1 MTTVD
6 ENTKDATDQ
15 GALRVA
21 ICANFVAEPLEEPL
35 RYWLRE
41 MGVLSSISFAPYNQ
55 VYQQLFDPSS
65 LLSTNRNGLNI
76 ILVRLEE
83 WHRNPVVDQI
93 KETPLKA
100 RESALKRNVEDFL
113 AGVMELRKRNSAP
126 LIVVLCPNTP
136 AISES
141 TPETNTFRVMEELV
155 SAELSRVSSLE
166 LVSSHIWNS
175 LYPAPGYHDHHGDRI
190 AHIPY
195 TALLYSSMAMI
206 IARKYHKLKFPP
218 RKVIVLDCDN
228 TLWSG
233 VVGEDGPEGI
243 SIDAPRKALQE
254 HVLTQQRRGML
265 VALCQ

>member
-6 ENTKDATDQ
+6 ENTADATDQ

-55 VYQQLFDPSS
+55 VYQQLFDPST

-100 RESALKRNVEDFL
+100 RESALKRNVQDFL

-136 AISES
+136 AISGIDPGNQHVSCNGRVGERR
-141 TPETNTFRVMEELV
+141 TFAGQFFGVGLQPHLELP
-155 SAELSRVSSLE
+155 LSRAGL
-166 LVSSHIWNS
+166 
-175 LYPAPGYHDHHGDRI
+175 P
-190 AHIPY
+190 
-195 TALLYSSMAMI
+195 
-206 IARKYHKLKFPP
+206 
-218 RKVIVLDCDN
+218 
-228 TLWSG
+228 
-233 VVGEDGPEGI
+233 
-243 SIDAPRKALQE
+243 
-254 HVLTQQRRGML
+254 
-265 VALCQ
+265 